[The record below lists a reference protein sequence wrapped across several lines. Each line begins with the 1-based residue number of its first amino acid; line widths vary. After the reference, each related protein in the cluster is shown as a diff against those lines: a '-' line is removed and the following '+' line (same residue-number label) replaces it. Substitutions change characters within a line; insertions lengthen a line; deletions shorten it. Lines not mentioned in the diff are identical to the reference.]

1 MEIEVKCPKC
11 RFRFDTEVHRGTTE
25 ITTACPRCGF
35 PFSHVL
41 DDEVIEEVLAQP
53 EEVKESVSNVVS
65 TGNQGYTKENVKVMQ
80 KCDESNAIVSQK
92 QSVYTPKAPQLR
104 PNSIER
110 LPNNYATRPLNEKD
124 GKGKVI
130 GVVAFVLVLMLGV
143 LYLFKGFIFGE
154 NTNQFTEASKY
165 VNDLQ
170 YDSLKVVNDKAFS
183 LVADTVGFEGI
194 KPQKSPS
201 WIQGTWRATT
211 DYGLIV
217 LKIKDNTI
225 IESIE
230 DLSSEGTFFYND
242 GVLYCTFPEKTKMR
256 YYLDADNLVIKLDGF
271 NTFTKQNRCK

>member
-25 ITTACPRCGF
+25 ITAACPRCGF

-41 DDEVIEEVLAQP
+41 DEDMIQETLVQP
-53 EEVKESVSNVVS
+53 EELKESVSNVVS
-65 TGNQGYTKENVKVMQ
+65 TGNQGYTKEEVKAVQ
-80 KCDESNAIVSQK
+80 NHNESNAIASQK

-104 PNSIER
+104 PNRIER
-110 LPNNYATRPLNEKD
+110 LPKNYATRPLNDNE

-130 GVVAFVLVLMLGV
+130 GVVAFVIVLVLGC
-143 LYLFKGFIFGE
+143 LYLFKGFLFGE

-170 YDSLKVVNDKAFS
+170 YDSLKGVNDKAYS

-201 WIQGTWRATT
+201 WIQGTWQVTT

-256 YYLDADNLVIKLDGF
+256 YYLDVDNLVIKLDGF
-271 NTFTKQNRCK
+271 NTFTKQK